1 VRVLPGGRWLFIVF
15 KPVCAVARHCAKV
28 APIEFQGGFA
38 TISRQYFLTQPET
51 CMKLI
56 IAAIALSTTSLVFA
70 NSCPMQMK
78 EIDAKI
84 SSNPSLSSADMSK
97 VKALRADGEALH
109 KAGKHAESEKALGD
123 AKKLL
128 GM

>member
-1 VRVLPGGRWLFIVF
+1 
-15 KPVCAVARHCAKV
+15 
-28 APIEFQGGFA
+28 
-38 TISRQYFLTQPET
+38 
-51 CMKLI
+51 MKLI
-56 IAAIALSTTSLVFA
+56 IAAIALATTSLAFA

-84 SSNPSLSSADMSK
+84 SSSPQLSAADMGK
-97 VKALRADGEALH
+97 VKTLRADGEAFH

-128 GM
+128 GI